1 MTTEEQIKTLSNG
14 LSVDEIVYLINDSK
28 QIAVKNLITAEG
40 VTLEDVILM
49 YLLDGFTAVP
59 F

>member
-1 MTTEEQIKTLSNG
+1 MSTEEKIKSLSSG
-14 LSVDEIVYLINDSK
+14 LGVDEIVYLVSDK
-28 QIAVKNLITAEG
+28 RQIAVKNLKPENG
-40 VTLEDVILM
+40 VTLEDLILM